1 VIGRGKGGAAA
12 LPSHAACRESFESG
26 LLEADGWRTA
36 LLKPQSNPYCLRVTI
51 GLPSWVKEVGALIG
65 LVLSVVA
72 FVRLAASGWSAF
84 WEVLMWVGGVVVIAC
99 VLLCLVAVVKPN
111 KEDAP
116 EEQKLSLGNR
126 VGAAGLGIFLSVLTL
141 WSLSRGDKA
150 VLRIGGASVLFF
162 TTLSAYYV
170 VEARREKQRR
180 ERAASV
186 KTCPDCA
193 EEVKAEAHVCRY
205 CGFRFSEVEDESST
219 A

>member
-1 VIGRGKGGAAA
+1 M
-12 LPSHAACRESFESG
+12 
-26 LLEADGWRTA
+26 
-36 LLKPQSNPYCLRVTI
+36 
-51 GLPSWVKEVGALIG
+51 KEVGALIG

-84 WEVLMWVGGVVVIAC
+84 WEVLTWVGGVFLIAC

-111 KEDAP
+111 TENTP
-116 EEQKLSLGNR
+116 EAQKLSLGQR
-126 VGAAGLGIFLSVLTL
+126 AAAAGLGIVLAVLSL

-150 VLRIGGASVLFF
+150 VLRIAGASILFF

-170 VEARREKQRR
+170 VQARLEKQLR

-193 EEVKAEAHVCRY
+193 EEVKVEAHVCRY
-205 CGFRFSEVEDESST
+205 CGFRFAEVELTKSQPDGLEP
-219 A
+219 